1 MSYTV
6 IEDASATLL
15 DLLRTEIPLTLPS
28 IDSDD
33 IVLLSP
39 AEVADQPLRVSL
51 FLYAI
56 VENPYLKNEE
66 RRIISPSES
75 QYPPLSLD
83 LYYLLTTYADP
94 TVVADPTLE
103 AHRVMGLAMRIFYDH
118 GILSGSALKGSL
130 ATRNAELRLSLNPI
144 TVEDLTRLWS
154 VFPNRP
160 YRTSVSYLVTPARI
174 DSNRREPT
182 LRVVSKEMDHDH
194 LVPTPE
200 RL

>member
-6 IEDASATLL
+6 IEDVSNTLVN
-15 DLLRTEIPLTLPS
+15 LLRNRMEDVLPPPN
-28 IDSDD
+28 DQQ

-39 AEVADQPLRVSL
+39 AEVEGQSVRLTL

-56 VENPYLKNEE
+56 VENAYLKNEE
-66 RRIISPSES
+66 RRVVRSTEMRP
-75 QYPPLSLD
+75 PPLSLD
-83 LYYLLTTYADP
+83 LYYLLTTYADANAP
-94 TVVADPTLE
+94 ADPTLE
-103 AHRVMGLAMRIFYDH
+103 AHRILGRAMQIFYDN
-118 GILSGSALKGSL
+118 GILSGSVLHERL
-130 ATRNAELRLSLNPI
+130 AARNAELRLSLNPI
-144 TVEDLTRLWS
+144 TVEDLTRIWS

-174 DSNRREPT
+174 DSDRHEDVQ
-182 LRVVSKEMDHDH
+182 RVLSKEMDHDH